1 MTVSSFSHPSLRT
14 PRAVAGFTLT
24 ELAVVVLIVGLLLGG
39 LLVTLEAQNIARTT
53 AETRQILQNA
63 HDAVIGFAVSNGR
76 LPCPATAAS
85 NGVEAPATPP
95 APPAANPCTVTKGF
109 LPAATLGLGPTDA
122 QGFLLD
128 SWGRRVL
135 YAVTKTDSDAYTTA
149 GKMREKAFNV
159 APATMLRICTS
170 AGASAALTTTS
181 CPSGV
186 TIETPAVIFSTGRNG
201 ASLNA
206 CIPTAASQDEL
217 ENIDGLCTNDIVDRV
232 FVAHDLTTAD
242 ATSIGAFDDIVIWV
256 SPNVLFHRMISAGA
270 L

>member
-1 MTVSSFSHPSLRT
+1 MTVSSSLRPRLCN
-14 PRAVAGFTLT
+14 PRAAAGFTLT

-39 LLVTLEAQNIARTT
+39 LLVTLDAQNIARTN

-63 HDAVIGFAVSNGR
+63 HDAVIGFAVRYGR
-76 LPCPATAAS
+76 LPCPATAIS

-122 QGFLLD
+122 QGYLLD
-128 SWGRRVL
+128 SWNNRIR
-135 YAVTKTDSDAYTTA
+135 YAVTTTDSNAYTTA

-159 APATMLRICTS
+159 APGAMLTICSS
-170 AGASAALTTTS
+170 AGPSAAATVTL

-186 TIETPAVIFSTGRNG
+186 AIDTPAVIFSLGRNG
-201 ASLNA
+201 AVG
-206 CIPTAASQDEL
+206 PASQDEI
-217 ENIDGLCTNDIVDRV
+217 ENTDDFFAATNTDRV
-232 FVAHDLTTAD
+232 FVAHDLTTVD
-242 ATSIGAFDDIVIWV
+242 SLSGAFDDIVVWV
-256 SPNVLFHRMISAGA
+256 SPNVLYYRMISAGA